1 MRYEIAIALLSAA
14 LLGTGWALRRHR
26 LAFATGERSLERDAR
41 PPLAAIRRRPF

>member
-14 LLGTGWALRRHR
+14 LLGASWALRRHR
-26 LAFATGERSLERDAR
+26 LALAIGERAVERGAR